1 MLTFKLS
8 HLVFLKFDFVDSKA
22 LWKQN
27 NTIEGTGSSLLN
39 VPSFNRSVNLIGQRS
54 PSIDQ
59 MIENNGMIIQF
70 LNNEWADRNKTN
82 RFKED

>member
-1 MLTFKLS
+1 M
-8 HLVFLKFDFVDSKA
+8 
-22 LWKQN
+22 
-27 NTIEGTGSSLLN
+27 LN

-82 RFKED
+82 RFKGD